1 MIVDESV
8 QTSFLPEQH
17 AGPTIKRQ
25 LKQYFCF
32 YDYFIVFFWVI
43 NSLTGITEKK
53 IIQHEFIAIIQSTV
67 VYIISEVISY
77 VPPLVS

>member
-1 MIVDESV
+1 MKVFRHLSSQNNMLAQQSKDNLNNISVFMIILL
-8 QTSFLPEQH
+8 F
-17 AGPTIKRQ
+17 
-25 LKQYFCF
+25 
-32 YDYFIVFFWVI
+32 FFWVI

>member
-8 QTSFLPEQH
+8 QTSFLPEQY